1 MKDKYLVVILVL
13 LSIVSLF
20 VGVHEL
26 NISNL
31 LNGDTMQLEIIYLS
45 RIPRLISII
54 LSAVGMS
61 ISGVI
66 MQQIS
71 NNKFVSPTTA
81 ATVDSA
87 KLGVLIAVMFFST
100 TTLTEKMI
108 MAFIFSII
116 GTFIFMKVLRKIK
129 YKNAVFIPLVGI
141 MIGNVISSITDFI
154 AYKYN
159 LVQNVNSFMQGN
171 FSMIIKGNYELLFL
185 TIPLLT
191 VAYIYAYKF
200 TVIGMGE
207 DISKNLGLNF
217 NKVVTIGMIIV
228 ALISSLVVITIGNIP
243 FLGLVVPNIVS
254 IYKGDNLSENI
265 STTALVGAIFVL
277 CCDVVGRL
285 IIFPYEIPISVT
297 VGSVGSIIFLWLI
310 FRRNNNEK

>member
-13 LSIVSLF
+13 LSMVSLF

-185 TIPLLT
+185 TVPLLT

-217 NKVVTIGMIIV
+217 NRVVTIGMVIV

-254 IYKGDNLSENI
+254 LYKGDNLSENI

-297 VGSVGSIIFLWLI
+297 VGSVGSIIFFWLI

>member
-13 LSIVSLF
+13 LSMVSLF

-87 KLGVLIAVMFFST
+87 KLGVLISVMFFST

-185 TIPLLT
+185 TVPLLI

-217 NKVVTIGMIIV
+217 NRVVTIGMVIV

-254 IYKGDNLSENI
+254 LYKGDNLSENI

>member
-1 MKDKYLVVILVL
+1 
-13 LSIVSLF
+13 
-20 VGVHEL
+20 
-26 NISNL
+26 
-31 LNGDTMQLEIIYLS
+31 MQLEIIYLS

-185 TIPLLT
+185 TVPLLT

-217 NKVVTIGMIIV
+217 NRVVTIGMVIV

-254 IYKGDNLSENI
+254 LYKGDNLSENI

-297 VGSVGSIIFLWLI
+297 VGSVGSIIFFWLI

>member
-13 LSIVSLF
+13 LSMVSLF

-87 KLGVLIAVMFFST
+87 KLGVLISVMFFST

-217 NKVVTIGMIIV
+217 NRVVTIGMVIV

-254 IYKGDNLSENI
+254 LYKGDNLSENI

>member
-13 LSIVSLF
+13 FSIVSLF

>member
-1 MKDKYLVVILVL
+1 
-13 LSIVSLF
+13 
-20 VGVHEL
+20 
-26 NISNL
+26 
-31 LNGDTMQLEIIYLS
+31 MQLEIIYLS

>member
-13 LSIVSLF
+13 LSMVSLF

-87 KLGVLIAVMFFST
+87 KLGVLISVMFFST

-217 NKVVTIGMIIV
+217 NKVVTIGMVIV

>member
-13 LSIVSLF
+13 LSMVSLF

-87 KLGVLIAVMFFST
+87 KLGVLISVMFFST

-185 TIPLLT
+185 TVPLLT

-217 NKVVTIGMIIV
+217 NKVVTIGMVIV